1 MQGSR
6 IHCKTARLRSTSRCS
21 TDCHCHSSTVHGQEM
36 ESQVL
41 LPMFTAQFYSSSGGN
56 VARGKIVPAC
66 LLDCVPTK
74 DARSVSQWCFRSV
87 LAMHLPHSSWKKEHI
102 DNVNQ
107 ILSMGQEQRKFTLR
121 KQIWV
126 EITSEQT
133 AQSRTVSQLGSLP
146 MKFHR
151 IAKMFA

>member
-1 MQGSR
+1 
-6 IHCKTARLRSTSRCS
+6 
-21 TDCHCHSSTVHGQEM
+21 
-36 ESQVL
+36 
-41 LPMFTAQFYSSSGGN
+41 
-56 VARGKIVPAC
+56 
-66 LLDCVPTK
+66 
-74 DARSVSQWCFRSV
+74 
-87 LAMHLPHSSWKKEHI
+87 MHLPHSSWKKEHI